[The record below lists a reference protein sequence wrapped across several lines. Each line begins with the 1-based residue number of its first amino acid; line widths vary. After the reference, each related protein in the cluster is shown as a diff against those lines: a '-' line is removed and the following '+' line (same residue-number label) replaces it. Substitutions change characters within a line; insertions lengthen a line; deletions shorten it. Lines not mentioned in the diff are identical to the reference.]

1 MAINRNIRQYSD
13 LNFNFTKS
21 TSTADVTKKVDEE
34 AVKSSIIGL
43 ISTKFYERP
52 FQPSLGCQ
60 IYSLLFENFTPTTVP
75 VLVSTIKHVITK
87 HEPRVNLLGVDVQN
101 NQDRNELDIEVRFKL
116 INSPKP
122 LTLKTSISRV
132 R

>member
-1 MAINRNIRQYSD
+1 
-13 LNFNFTKS
+13 
-21 TSTADVTKKVDEE
+21 
-34 AVKSSIIGL
+34 
-43 ISTKFYERP
+43 
-52 FQPSLGCQ
+52 
-60 IYSLLFENFTPTTVP
+60 FENFTPTTVP